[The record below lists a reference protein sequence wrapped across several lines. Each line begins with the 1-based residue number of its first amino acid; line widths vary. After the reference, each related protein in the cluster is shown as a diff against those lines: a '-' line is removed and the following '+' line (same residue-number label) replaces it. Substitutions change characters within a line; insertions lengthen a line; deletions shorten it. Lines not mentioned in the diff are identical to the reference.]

1 MKYLARCL
9 FFLLALPTIIF
20 ANINVGIGKTD
31 ITPSIGTPSAG
42 YTERKGEGMQGVHD
56 PLLAIALFID
66 NGEKQITLCSV
77 DNLGFTY
84 EMVQEI
90 TQKIHTHPELEGCE
104 IFISSSHTHSGGG
117 AYLNIPVPGASLA
130 GTYSPQT
137 TQFYI
142 DQTVEAILQAY
153 HHQVP
158 AKLGIGYGKAKTL
171 SQYRGLWPKDIIPL
185 DDVTI
190 IKVTHLDDTP
200 LAVLFNYPMHPTVL
214 KSQNRLFSADFVGY
228 ARNHLQ
234 SSLGSNV
241 CSIYFNG
248 AQGDIIP
255 VIFNENDRFD
265 ACDNLGKS
273 LAETVKNIW
282 DETITDDSVKI
293 DTQKDSYA
301 FKPAATPFGLALP
314 VDVYKS
320 EMNLI
325 VFNQIHAF
333 ITIPGELS
341 CLYDKRLKDTAN
353 RLGFSH
359 VSIFGLTN
367 DAHGYIIL
375 PESWQHKTF
384 ESGLSFGG
392 ENYGDITEK
401 RAETLLNAFSPQQ
414 SLGKRICL

>member
-1 MKYLARCL
+1 MMQHIARFL
-9 FFLLALPTIIF
+9 FLLLALPAIMF
-20 ANINVGIGKTD
+20 AHINVGIGKTD

-42 YTERKGEGMQGVHD
+42 YAARKGEGMQGVHD

-66 NGEKQITLCSV
+66 NGEKQIALCSV
-77 DNLGFTY
+77 DHLGFTY
-84 EMVQEI
+84 EMVQQI
-90 TQKIHTHPELEGCE
+90 TQKAHAYPELKKCE
-104 IFISSSHTHSGGG
+104 IFIASSHTHSGGG
-117 AYLNIPVPGASLA
+117 AYLNIPVLGASLA

-142 DQTVEAILQAY
+142 DQTVEAILEAY
-153 HHQVP
+153 HHQIP
-158 AKLGIGYGKAKTL
+158 AKLGIGYGRAKTL

-185 DDVTI
+185 EDVTI
-190 IKVTHLDDTP
+190 IKVTHLDGTP
-200 LAVLFNYPMHPTVL
+200 FAVLFNYPVHPTLL

-228 ARNHLQ
+228 ARTHLQ

-241 CSIYFNG
+241 CCIYFNG

-255 VIFNENDRFD
+255 VVFNETDRFD

-273 LAETVKNIW
+273 LAETVKKIW
-282 DETITDDSVKI
+282 DETITDDSLQI
-293 DTQKDSYA
+293 DTQKESYG
-301 FKPAATPFGLALP
+301 FTPQATPFGLTLP
-314 VDVYKS
+314 VNVYNS

-341 CLYDKRLKDTAN
+341 CLYDKRLKDTGN

-367 DAHGYIIL
+367 DAHGYMIL

-392 ENYGDITEK
+392 ENYGDVTAK

-414 SLGKRICL
+414 HFN